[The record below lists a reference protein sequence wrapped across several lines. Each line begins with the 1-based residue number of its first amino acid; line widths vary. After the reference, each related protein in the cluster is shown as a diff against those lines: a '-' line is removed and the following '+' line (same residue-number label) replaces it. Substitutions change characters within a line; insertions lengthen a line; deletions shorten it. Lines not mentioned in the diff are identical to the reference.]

1 MDLARSLSKSRSVI
15 GEHIHYALHS
25 DTDVDGPVLDAA
37 KYSVIEGQKW
47 RGLIGLMT
55 YELLGGDAEKFMP
68 SAVGIELVHAASL
81 VTDDLPCMDGA
92 ETRRG
97 RTSTWKEFD
106 ESTAILASH
115 YLKDRGALLMRQNAL
130 DHGISNG
137 SADNYI
143 QQVLTR
149 LYVGQATD
157 LELEKSERALRQS
170 MIDKSNLFQLALAFP
185 AILLDSEHVDLLK
198 DIGRDVTLAYQ
209 LMDDLRDLLP
219 SDEVGKPTG
228 VESEK
233 GTSAYLYGRE
243 EVEQE
248 IRDLRGYIN
257 SGLRTIQP
265 DSDLELMINMI
276 LSRDL

>member
-1 MDLARSLSKSRSVI
+1 
-15 GEHIHYALHS
+15 
-25 DTDVDGPVLDAA
+25 
-37 KYSVIEGQKW
+37 
-47 RGLIGLMT
+47 
-55 YELLGGDAEKFMP
+55 
-68 SAVGIELVHAASL
+68 
-81 VTDDLPCMDGA
+81 
-92 ETRRG
+92 
-97 RTSTWKEFD
+97 
-106 ESTAILASH
+106 
-115 YLKDRGALLMRQNAL
+115 
-130 DHGISNG
+130 
-137 SADNYI
+137 
-143 QQVLTR
+143 
-149 LYVGQATD
+149 
-157 LELEKSERALRQS
+157 
-170 MIDKSNLFQLALAFP
+170 
-185 AILLDSEHVDLLK
+185 LK